1 MTGLAIYLLLVGSAV
16 LIGIAALVFVRDP
29 QRECPQCGA
38 RISILARACRTCR
51 YRLTA

>member
-1 MTGLAIYLLLVGSAV
+1 MTGFAIYLLLVATAV
-16 LIGIAALVFVRDP
+16 LIGIGALVFARDP

-38 RISILARACRTCR
+38 SISILARVCRTCR